1 MEKMADYVIGP
12 DTVESD
18 EWLDV
23 SVDLTEFAG
32 RRVSLALEN
41 VRTIGTMNGHI
52 GIIWNSLRSRV
63 MRRSFKRSLFSVC

>member
-1 MEKMADYVIGP
+1 MADYVIGP

-41 VRTIGTMNGHI
+41 RANDWHNEWHI

-63 MRRSFKRSLFSVC
+63 MRRSSKESLFSVC

>member
-1 MEKMADYVIGP
+1 MADYVIGP

-32 RRVSLALEN
+32 RRVSLAFRKSCERLA
-41 VRTIGTMNGHI
+41 
-52 GIIWNSLRSRV
+52 
-63 MRRSFKRSLFSVC
+63 